1 MDQIEEIRS
10 KIDLVQLISE
20 SVVLTKAGRNFKG
33 LCPFHSEK
41 TPSFMVSPER
51 QIWHCFGCQK
61 GGDAFGFLMEM
72 ERIEFGEA
80 LRILAK
86 KAGVKL
92 ESYRPSKNESE
103 KEKLYEVNHLASEF
117 FHYLLVSHNIGKK
130 ALSYILQRG
139 ITKGSLEKFKIGYSP
154 PMWEGL
160 QKYLVGKKGYDVL
173 DLEKAG
179 LVIKGQKRDSFYDR
193 FRDRVMFPLFDH
205 RGNVCG
211 FAGRVLSEAKEAR
224 LPSPAAQA
232 AGGQAKYVNTPET
245 AIYHKSEL
253 LYPLQITKEEIK
265 KENTAVVVEGEL
277 DAISC
282 FQVGIKNVVAIKG
295 SALTEAQ
302 ARLLKRFCE
311 NLVLSLD
318 SDSAGD
324 MASRR
329 GIEIADKAG
338 FNLKVVT
345 LEKYKD
351 PDEAAQKEPDYL
363 KEQINNAE
371 NIYDFFIS
379 SAFKRYR
386 GKTAEEKRKIG
397 QELIPILAKI
407 EDEIIKD
414 IYIKRLSEKLEVNEE
429 SIILQTKKV
438 FSKAPVTPK
447 QSQPVIQ
454 KTRREILEEYL
465 IALAFQGKEA
475 KRLLSEKTRSL
486 INLPVYVKLIEK
498 LEEFFKE
505 NKRFSSQFF
514 FNFLPVELRDAYD
527 KLYLVDFGAR
537 IEDKQWLEKEL
548 EESEKQ
554 LETLKIR
561 EEIKK
566 LTDQIKSEKSEEEEK
581 KTREKMLLLTRK
593 LATLGKTI

>member
-1 MDQIEEIRS
+1 MLKSGHMDQIEEIRS

-205 RGNVCG
+205 RGNVTG
-211 FAGRVLSEAKEAR
+211 FSGRLLDANAKE
-224 LPSPAAQA
+224 
-232 AGGQAKYVNTPET
+232 AKYVNTPET

>member
-205 RGNVCG
+205 RGNVTG
-211 FAGRVLSEAKEAR
+211 FSGRLLDANAKE
-224 LPSPAAQA
+224 
-232 AGGQAKYVNTPET
+232 AKYVNTPET